1 VISLEEILLPRKD
14 VRLEQETF
22 GPVLRAA
29 RERRGISLKQLAA
42 ETKLSVEL
50 WEALEE
56 NNLARWPKRVFARS
70 YVRDYAERIGLDA
83 DEVVNEFCRLF
94 PEWGDRRAE
103 RVIREKANII
113 AHDLDWEDLP
123 APENRRSSDRAAAA
137 MPGFFGRNRTR
148 LLAIAIDV
156 NVVVGLAYACVLS
169 GLPFWPS
176 AAVAAVSY
184 SSFATF
190 FTARPFGLIASE
202 WIHRTLQSI
211 PGTRRLLSS
220 RTENA

>member
-1 VISLEEILLPRKD
+1 MISLEAIFASPKD
-14 VRLEQETF
+14 VRLEKETF

-29 RERRGISLKQLAA
+29 RERRGVTLRQLAA

-70 YVRDYAERIGLDA
+70 YVRDYAERIGLDP

-94 PEWGDRRAE
+94 PNGAIGVPSASSARRPKSSRTISRGKTCRPRRTAGPATAPRARRPAFSDAIE
-103 RVIREKANII
+103 PASSRSPSTRLSCWASAISEESPASATGRRPP
-113 AHDLDWEDLP
+113 LP
-123 APENRRSSDRAAAA
+123 A
-137 MPGFFGRNRTR
+137 
-148 LLAIAIDV
+148 
-156 NVVVGLAYACVLS
+156 
-169 GLPFWPS
+169 WP
-176 AAVAAVSY
+176 Y

-190 FTARPFGLIASE
+190 FTGRTFGLVASE
-202 WIHRTLQSI
+202 WICRTLQSL
-211 PGTRRLLSS
+211 PGTRRQLSS